1 MVAKYISA
9 SGTRGSALPVNG
21 RCATPL
27 QRQCR
32 AAASAARYNWR
43 RMARAP
49 TSAPVADRWGDRLP
63 RRLGLW
69 SAVAVLVGSTIGGG
83 IFRTPAIIAER
94 VPAPLAMFGVWTLG
108 GVLALCGALTYAELA
123 ALFPRSGGVYVYLRE
138 GFGRLPAFLFGWAEL
153 LLIRASALGAIATP
167 FAEYFLRS
175 LGLDPTRPPYD
186 GAVHWVAALAIVLT
200 ATLNYVGV
208 RWSALLLNL
217 TTAAKY
223 GALALLVLLAFAV
236 VGGGRG
242 DFTHFASAG
251 GPVAGGLFGLALVSV
266 MWAYDGWGDLSFV
279 GGEVRDPERNL
290 PRALIIGTGAVV
302 TIYLL
307 VNAAYLYL
315 LPIGQ
320 MAHSP
325 LVAADAAQIILG
337 RLGVGLVSLVVMVAT
352 FSTLLGSMLTAPRIF
367 FAMADDG
374 LFFKHVARVHPR
386 FQTPWVAIV
395 LTALLR
401 LIYASSR
408 TFQHLADQF
417 VVAIFPFYAL
427 AAAAVFTLRRRRPPA
442 LLPRPVRVVG
452 YPVVPALF
460 VVATLYMLGN
470 ALWQD
475 PLFTGLAFAVILAGI
490 PVYYVW
496 LRRVTRA

>member
-1 MVAKYISA
+1 
-9 SGTRGSALPVNG
+9 
-21 RCATPL
+21 
-27 QRQCR
+27 
-32 AAASAARYNWR
+32 
-43 RMARAP
+43 MAR
-49 TSAPVADRWGDRLP
+49 
-63 RRLGLW
+63 
-69 SAVAVLVGSTIGGG
+69 
-83 IFRTPAIIAER
+83 R
-94 VPAPLAMFGVWTLG
+94 VPARVRMFGLWILG
-108 GVLALCGALTYAELA
+108 GLLALCGALTYAELA
-123 ALFPRSGGVYVYLRE
+123 ALYPRSGGVFVYIRE
-138 GFGRLPAFLFGWAEL
+138 GFGPLPAFLFGWTEL

-175 LGLDPTRPPYD
+175 LGFDPTRPPYD
-186 GAVHWVAALAIVLT
+186 GAVHWVAALAIVVT
-200 ATLNYVGV
+200 ATVNFIGV

-217 TTAAKY
+217 TTAGKY

-236 VGGGRG
+236 GRG
-242 DFTHFASAG
+242 DFAHFTAPP

-279 GGEVRDPERNL
+279 GGEVKNPERNL
-290 PRALIIGTGAVV
+290 PRALMLGTSAVV
-302 TIYLL
+302 AIYLL

-325 LVAADAAQIILG
+325 LVAADAALIILG
-337 RLGVGLVSLVVMVAT
+337 RLGVGLVAVVVMVAT

-374 LFFKHVARVHPR
+374 LFFKDVARVHPR

-395 LTALLR
+395 LTAVLG
-401 LIYASSR
+401 IVYVAFR
-408 TFQHLADQF
+408 TFQQLADQF

-442 LLPRPVRVVG
+442 VLPRPVRVVG

-460 VVATLYMLGN
+460 IVATLYMLGN

-490 PVYYVW
+490 PAYRLW
-496 LRRVTRA
+496 TSRR

>member
-1 MVAKYISA
+1 MSA
-9 SGTRGSALPVNG
+9 SAP
-21 RCATPL
+21 PL
-27 QRQCR
+27 
-32 AAASAARYNWR
+32 
-43 RMARAP
+43 
-49 TSAPVADRWGDRLP
+49 DRWGDRLP

-83 IFRTPAIIAER
+83 IFRTPAIIAQR
-94 VPAPLAMFGVWTLG
+94 VPAPLPMFGVWSLG
-108 GVLALCGALTYAELA
+108 GLLALCGALTYAELA
-123 ALFPRSGGVYVYLRE
+123 ALYPRSGGVYVYVRE
-138 GFGRLPAFLFGWAEL
+138 GFGRLPAFLFGWTEL

-175 LGLDPTRPPYD
+175 LGFDPTRPPYD
-186 GAVHWVAALAIVLT
+186 GAVHWVAALAIVVT
-200 ATLNYVGV
+200 ATLNFIGV

-217 TTAAKY
+217 TTAGKY

-236 VGGGRG
+236 GRG
-242 DFTHFASAG
+242 DFAHFTAPP

-279 GGEVRDPERNL
+279 GGEVKNPERNL
-290 PRALIIGTGAVV
+290 PRALMLGTSAVV
-302 TIYLL
+302 AIYLL

-337 RLGVGLVSLVVMVAT
+337 RLGVGLVAVVVMVAT

-374 LFFKHVARVHPR
+374 LFFKDVARVHPR

-395 LTALLR
+395 LTAVLG
-401 LIYASSR
+401 IVYVAFR
-408 TFQHLADQF
+408 TFQQLADQF

-442 LLPRPVRVVG
+442 VLPRPVRVVG

-460 VVATLYMLGN
+460 IVATLYMLGN

-490 PVYYVW
+490 PAYRLW
-496 LRRVTRA
+496 TRRR

>member
-1 MVAKYISA
+1 LSA
-9 SGTRGSALPVNG
+9 
-21 RCATPL
+21 PL
-27 QRQCR
+27 R
-32 AAASAARYNWR
+32 
-43 RMARAP
+43 
-49 TSAPVADRWGDRLP
+49 PVADRWGDRLP

-94 VPAPLAMFGVWTLG
+94 VPAPLPLFGVWTLG
-108 GVLALCGALTYAELA
+108 GLLALCGALTYAELA

-186 GAVHWVAALAIVLT
+186 GVVHWVAALAIALT
-200 ATLNYVGV
+200 ATLNYIGV

-236 VGGGRG
+236 GGGVGGGRG
-242 DFTHFASAG
+242 DFTHFTAPV

-290 PRALIIGTGAVV
+290 PRALILGTGAVV
-302 TIYLL
+302 AIYLL

-374 LFFKHVARVHPR
+374 LFFKHVRSEEHTSELQSRSDLVCR
-386 FQTPWVAIV
+386 
-395 LTALLR
+395 LL
-401 LIYASSR
+401 LE
-408 TFQHLADQF
+408 TK
-417 VVAIFPFYAL
+417 
-427 AAAAVFTLRRRRPPA
+427 
-442 LLPRPVRVVG
+442 
-452 YPVVPALF
+452 
-460 VVATLYMLGN
+460 
-470 ALWQD
+470 
-475 PLFTGLAFAVILAGI
+475 
-490 PVYYVW
+490 
-496 LRRVTRA
+496 

>member
-1 MVAKYISA
+1 MTTPS
-9 SGTRGSALPVNG
+9 
-21 RCATPL
+21 ATPPL
-27 QRQCR
+27 
-32 AAASAARYNWR
+32 
-43 RMARAP
+43 
-49 TSAPVADRWGDRLP
+49 TDRWGDRLP

-83 IFRTPAIIAER
+83 IFRTPAVIAGR
-94 VPAPLAMFGVWTLG
+94 VPEPVLMLVVWVLG

-123 ALFPRSGGVYVYLRE
+123 AMYPRSGGVYVYVRE
-138 GFGRLPAFLFGWAEL
+138 GFGRLPAFLFGWSEL

-167 FAEYFLRS
+167 FAEYLLRS

-186 GAVHWVAALAIVLT
+186 GAVHWVAAVAIVLT

-223 GALALLVLLAFAV
+223 GALALLVLLAFV
-236 VGGGRG
+236 VGQGSFG
-242 DFTHFASAG
+242 HFAAAG
-251 GPVAGGLFGLALVSV
+251 GPGGPVRGGLFGLALVSV

-290 PRALIIGTGAVV
+290 PRALIVGTGAVV
-302 TIYLL
+302 AIYLL

-315 LPIGQ
+315 IPIDA
-320 MAHSP
+320 MARSP
-325 LVAADAAQIILG
+325 LVAADAAQAIVG
-337 RLGVGLVSLVVMVAT
+337 RLGVGLVAIVVMVAT

-374 LFFKHVARVHPR
+374 LFFRRVARVHPTFR
-386 FQTPWVAIV
+386 TPSVAIV
-395 LTALLR
+395 LTGLLG
-401 LIYASSR
+401 IVYVAFQ
-408 TFQHLADQF
+408 TFQQLADQF

-427 AAAAVFTLRRRRPPA
+427 AAAAVFVLRRRRPA
-442 LLPRPVRVVG
+442 TVAPRAVRVLG

-475 PLFTGLAFAVILAGI
+475 PLHTGLAFLIILAGV
-490 PVYYVW
+490 PVYQVW
-496 LRRVTRA
+496 LRGPA